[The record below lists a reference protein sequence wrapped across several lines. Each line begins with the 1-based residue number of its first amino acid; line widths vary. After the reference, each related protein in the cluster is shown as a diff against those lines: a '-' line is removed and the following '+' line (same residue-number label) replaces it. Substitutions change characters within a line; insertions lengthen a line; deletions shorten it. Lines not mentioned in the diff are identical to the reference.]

1 MSTYVWLVGDWFTC
15 SQGPYTGDT
24 VRLHC
29 SDTGEVTTMAR
40 DRLMVYPVFGGMDI
54 LEDVYIPGV
63 TLADLDLIKT
73 FPFLVP
79 R

>member
-1 MSTYVWLVGDWFTC
+1 MVGDRFTG
-15 SQGPYTGDT
+15 SQGPDTGET

-29 SDTGEVTTMAR
+29 SDTGEVTTMTR
-40 DRLMVYPVFGGMDI
+40 DRLMVYPVFAGMDI

-63 TLADLDLIKT
+63 SLADLELVKT